1 MTYLRSRPQ
10 IRNRNSVQNAN
21 HQARLSLVAEVPSPQ
36 SEVPRRESI
45 LEEDNNPIGQA
56 LTTRSNS
63 DTAMYAPIRR
73 KSLLAHGVA
82 TRASYVEPDP
92 PQSHPVRSD
101 SVNDMQ
107 NYHYNPSK
115 PTSSPLSDL
124 AMLGPKPSFMN
135 DGPRAE
141 TPTDE
146 HYGHLGGF
154 NGTLRITN
162 GAASPAPSSHKRANS
177 LNAEEDYSE
186 AKKGPAMGHRHGLS
200 QRSNTISVPA
210 EATKPP
216 WMVRSESP
224 LRTSQSQFEPFAIAR
239 QVPNDPSFSMFDF
252 EEEKKHFKRKEV
264 PTKAQ
269 ELADDD
275 RHGITLSPF
284 SFDSSPSISP
294 QFQVTSKHT
303 ALEDELFESEPSS
316 PDPSAPPAP
325 SADHGSHLPRS
336 FDSGYVGGEPSPT
349 LEAGKEPED
358 SASKGLAKADSGY
371 SSNVSLRSFKK
382 DSPPTKE
389 PNRRVHQEPA
399 SRVASSPDPVGSEAT
414 LRATEP
420 QPALPVE
427 EIPRQPSRQP
437 PPPFRQAPP
446 VPVEKQKS
454 FESTPRKVQPPSV
467 PQAGADQ
474 AYSAQPHANPAATP
488 SENRPQ
494 ENTPPAPG
502 TYVRDESPATSD
514 TSASPASSSRWRQK
528 LTKRESQHRVETGQV
543 FTVQAI
549 RFPSEAYKIPPPT
562 VEARRRLEEREEAFP
577 VQSFPNT
584 IEGNFVSRRMSMG
597 TIFSV
602 GSVEASDE
610 TNFSR
615 PPVPPMPTIL
625 QEPAQ
630 QSRPEKNRRN
640 TYQGPARSSHKTEQ
654 QEAESTQPVSRGR
667 TPFPSQMANWARKS
681 LQNIPPGRVP
691 RQVED
696 FESHVT
702 SLETVASPDD
712 GARPSI
718 VDQRAKS
725 VTAQFEADAA
735 TRFAVSKQRNSS
747 SEASTV
753 LRPRKSYD
761 SIANSGSGTSTS
773 NSSRTNLRDASSLVQ
788 SSATR
793 RSYTNLPAQPSL
805 LNPDGVERRKSSK
818 SPPPISMPNRV
829 QSVTR
834 KPVPPPQSQPARFP
848 PPPPAPTPSLMSSPL
863 SHKQDALAWNNRRRS
878 TASLMSTTTVS
889 FETARRP
896 DTYEIVDIDDFKK
909 RHEKKRA
916 STMGLPLVTES
927 APNSRPTSSKGWGKS
942 RDSMMI
948 SVRDRDEIPRTTYN
962 DLGMKKKLRKSKES
976 LHLPIR
982 PRSSGP
988 GLDAVSERDEM
999 PRLPLQSPTLPLQS
1013 RRSTSKENIGAGNNA
1028 DGHIPEV
1035 PKVVFDAYLS
1045 GAGDM
1050 GGQREIIRRKVKGR
1064 KSEETLTLRD
1074 LQIEQL
1080 AKRRPRSVQPSK
1092 SEQRAMKERERE
1104 RQEELKRLEQER
1116 GKEHRKSRWGIFG
1129 GDKEKELKG
1138 KISKPMPLS
1147 PQEYTHTYG
1156 TAHTYSASPISQQQ
1170 QEDEYYAQAHQQ
1182 QDQLVLDRY
1191 AMRNNIMGN
1200 VRV

>member
-1 MTYLRSRPQ
+1 
-10 IRNRNSVQNAN
+10 
-21 HQARLSLVAEVPSPQ
+21 
-36 SEVPRRESI
+36 
-45 LEEDNNPIGQA
+45 
-56 LTTRSNS
+56 
-63 DTAMYAPIRR
+63 MYAPIRR

-82 TRASYVEPDP
+82 TRASYVQPDP
-92 PQSHPVRSD
+92 PQSHPPRLD
-101 SVNDMQ
+101 SLNDME
-107 NYHYNPSK
+107 NYHYNPSN

-124 AMLGPKPSFMN
+124 AMLGPKPAFMN

-141 TPTDE
+141 TPTDQN
-146 HYGHLGGF
+146 YGHLGGF

-162 GAASPAPSSHKRANS
+162 GAASPAPSSHQRANS
-177 LNAEEDYSE
+177 LGAEEDYSE

-210 EATKPP
+210 EATKSP
-216 WMVRSESP
+216 WTVQSESP
-224 LRTSQSQFEPFAIAR
+224 LRTSQSQFEQLAIDR
-239 QVPNDPSFSMFDF
+239 QVPNDLPFPMLDF
-252 EEEKKHFKRKEV
+252 EAQKKHFKRKEV

-269 ELADDD
+269 EPADDYTHD
-275 RHGITLSPF
+275 STLSPF
-284 SFDSSPSISP
+284 SFDSSPPVSP

-303 ALEDELFESEPSS
+303 ALEDELFEPEPGT

-349 LEAGKEPED
+349 LEAGKEPQE

-371 SSNVSLRSFKK
+371 SSNVSLRSFRK
-382 DSPPTKE
+382 DSSPTKE
-389 PNRRVHQEPA
+389 PNHKVHKEPA
-399 SRVASSPDPVGSEAT
+399 SRVASSTDSVESEAT
-414 LRATEP
+414 LRSREP
-420 QPALPVE
+420 QPALPAE
-427 EIPRQPSRQP
+427 EIPEQPSCQP
-437 PPPFRQAPP
+437 PPPFRQVPP
-446 VPVEKQKS
+446 APVEKQS
-454 FESTPRKVQPPSV
+454 FESTPRKVQPPPV
-467 PQAGADQ
+467 PQARADQ
-474 AYSAQPHANPAATP
+474 AYSAAPQAYAAATR

-494 ENTPPAPG
+494 EITPPVPG
-502 TYVRDESPATSD
+502 TSVREESPATSD
-514 TSASPASSSRWRQK
+514 ACASPGSSSRWRQK

-549 RFPSEAYKIPPPT
+549 RSPSEAYKIPPPT

-602 GSVEASDE
+602 GSVETSDE
-610 TNFSR
+610 TNFAR
-615 PPVPPMPTIL
+615 PPVPPMPTII
-625 QEPAQ
+625 QEPGQ
-630 QSRPEKNRRN
+630 QSRPDKNRRN
-640 TYQGPARSSHKTEQ
+640 TYQGPAQSPPKTEQ
-654 QEAESTQPVSRGR
+654 QGESVQPVPRGR
-667 TPFPSQMANWARKS
+667 GPSPSQLANWARKS

-691 RQVED
+691 RQIED
-696 FESHVT
+696 FESHVS
-702 SLETVASPDD
+702 SLETVTSPLSRDADD

-725 VTAQFEADAA
+725 MTAQFEADAA
-735 TRFAVSKQRNSS
+735 ARFAVSKQRKVSTAP
-747 SEASTV
+747 EASTV
-753 LRPRKSYD
+753 IRPRKSYD
-761 SIANSGSGTSTS
+761 SIANSGSGTSTA
-773 NSSRTNLRDASSLVQ
+773 NSSRTNLRDVSSLVQ
-788 SSATR
+788 NGAMR

-805 LNPDGVERRKSSK
+805 LNPDGVEKRKSSK

-834 KPVPPPQSQPARFP
+834 KPVPPPQSQPARLP
-848 PPPPAPTPSLMSSPL
+848 PPPPIPSPSIRSSPL
-863 SHKQDALAWNNRRRS
+863 SQQQDALAWTNRRKS

-909 RHEKKRA
+909 RHEKKRS
-916 STMGLPLVTES
+916 STVGLPLPAES
-927 APNSRPTSSKGWGKS
+927 APNSRPSSSKGWGKS
-942 RDSMMI
+942 RDSMVI

-976 LHLPIR
+976 LHLQIR

-999 PRLPLQSPTLPLQS
+999 PRLTLQSPTLPLQA
-1013 RRSTSKENIGAGNNA
+1013 RRSTSKENIGAGSNA
-1028 DGHIPEV
+1028 EGQIPEA

-1074 LQIEQL
+1074 LQIEEL

-1092 SEQRAMKERERE
+1092 SEQRALRERERA

-1116 GKEHRKSRWGIFG
+1116 GKEHRKSRWDAYVHIFG
-1129 GDKEKELKG
+1129 GDKEKKLK
-1138 KISKPMPLS
+1138 KERISGPMPLHA
-1147 PQEYTHTYG
+1147 QEYIHTYG
-1156 TAHTYSASPISQQQ
+1156 TAHTYPASPLSQQQ
-1170 QEDEYYAQAHQQ
+1170 QEDEYYAQAHQEQ

-1200 VRV
+1200 VRVQG